1 MQTEEILIMKVT
13 RYCLCKRFLERYLS
27 AVCITIIIALSS
39 TQPAIAAVD
48 KITSST
54 KLVLNTASSTMPES
68 ALLDVGILKLD
79 AGLELTDED
88 DTVFPEIRFAEA
100 IYFSNQ
106 LAKILEKS
114 GSWGAVRVIPNKDII
129 VDLTL
134 TGTILQSDGETLDL
148 EIELVDSSG
157 KLWFSQRY
165 KQMVGKYAYDLRLKS
180 LGDPF
185 QNLFVRIANDMLTY
199 REKLTHRQALQLRNL
214 SELRFAKVFSPAAF
228 DSYIREKRDGTLTI
242 ERLPAVNDKL
252 MLRVLKIRER
262 DYLYVDSMHDYFDE
276 FSQRMHLPYQDFRR
290 SSYDSVVKARQL
302 KKQGNRR
309 IAAGVGAVLA
319 GIYGRSQATSSVAND
334 ASIATAA
341 VGGYAI
347 KSGLEKKQQSAAYN
361 EAVAEMG
368 ISLETDIAPQ
378 VIKLEDQTV
387 TLTGSVQAQYRQWQ
401 ALLQKIYV
409 QERGEM

>member
-1 MQTEEILIMKVT
+1 MTLTK
-13 RYCLCKRFLERYLS
+13 YCRCKRLLEQHLP
-27 AVCITIIIALSS
+27 AVYFALVIIALTLS
-39 TQPAIAAVD
+39 QPTIAAVD

-54 KLVLNTASSTMPES
+54 KIALNTASTTIPES

-114 GSWGAVRVIPNKDII
+114 GNWGAVRVIPNQEII

-134 TGTILQSDGETLDL
+134 TGTILQSDGETL
-148 EIELVDSSG
+148 ELKINVVDSSG

-165 KQMVGKYAYDLRLKS
+165 KQMVGKYAYDRRLKS

-185 QNLFVRIANDMLTY
+185 QNLFVRIANDMLAY
-199 REKLTHRQALQLRNL
+199 REKLNNRQALQLRNL
-214 SELRFAKVFSPAAF
+214 SELRFAKLFSPAAF
-228 DSYIREKRDGTLTI
+228 DNYLGKKRDGTLTI
-242 ERLPAVNDKL
+242 ERLPAVNDKI
-252 MLRVLKIRER
+252 MQRILKIRER
-262 DYLYVDSMHDYFDE
+262 DYLYVDNMHDYFE
-276 FSQRMHLPYQDFRR
+276 AFSQRMHLPYQDFRR

-302 KKQGNRR
+302 KKQGNQR
-309 IAAGVGAVLA
+309 IVAGVGAVLA
-319 GIYGRSQATSSVAND
+319 GIYGRSQATTSSANH

-347 KSGLEKKQQSAAYN
+347 KSGLEKKQQSASYN
-361 EAVAEMG
+361 EAIAEMG
-368 ISLETDIAPQ
+368 ISLETQIAPQ

-387 TLTGSVQAQYRQWQ
+387 TLTGSVQAQYQQWQ
-401 ALLQKIYV
+401 DLLQKIYL